1 MKFTIKSPILGFEN
15 IKSVEITKIDD
26 FFVKMQSLDSD
37 ISFTMIN
44 PYALREYEFEIPTYY
59 QELME
64 INDKSELKVYNILVI
79 SSPIEE
85 SSVNFI
91 APIVC
96 NMTNMTL
103 SQVILDPVNYPKYS
117 QAEKI
122 SNFIKKGK

>member
-15 IKSVEITKIDD
+15 IKSVEITQIDD

-79 SSPIEE
+79 SNPIEE

>member
-15 IKSVEITKIDD
+15 IKSVEITQIDD

>member
-1 MKFTIKSPILGFEN
+1 MKFTIKSPILGFED
-15 IKSVEITKIDD
+15 IKSVEITQIDD

-37 ISFTMIN
+37 TSFTMIN

-59 QELME
+59 QELMQ
-64 INDKSELKVYNILVI
+64 ISDKSELKVYNMLVI

-122 SNFIKKGK
+122 SSFIKKD

>member
-15 IKSVEITKIDD
+15 IKSVEITQIDD

-96 NMTNMTL
+96 NMTNMSL

>member
-44 PYALREYEFEIPTYY
+44 PYALIEYEFEIPTYY
-59 QELME
+59 QELMQ